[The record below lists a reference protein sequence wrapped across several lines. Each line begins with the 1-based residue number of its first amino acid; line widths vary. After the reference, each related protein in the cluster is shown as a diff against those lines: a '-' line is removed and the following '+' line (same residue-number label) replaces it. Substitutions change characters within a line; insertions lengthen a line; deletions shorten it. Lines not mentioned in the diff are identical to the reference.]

1 MNFIIDNYKEIIAL
15 IGCLT
20 GFLGIFTTCYFK
32 YRDSNIKEKELEIK
46 EKQYD
51 DNKKYQLSK
60 EKYQELVS
68 KKIEMLE
75 NISLILVQHN
85 KDKSMVNI
93 SDYDVDDDGRGIDL
107 TITEESLMI
116 KTFEKIDNVLEK
128 NQLLIANE
136 IQEVYQQIKGSLLK
150 QDAEYYDFTINHS
163 NDEEEIQDAYKDKN
177 KDFYNEHKD
186 LLNKLL
192 ELLNK
197 EIQKVRKEL
206 QI

>member
-1 MNFIIDNYKEIIAL
+1 MNFFIENHLIITTF
-15 IGCLT
+15 IGSLT
-20 GFLGIFTTCYFK
+20 GLLGVTFYYK
-32 YRDSNIKEKELEIK
+32 YRDSNIKDKELEIK

-75 NISLILVQHN
+75 SISLILVQHN
-85 KDKSMVNI
+85 KNKSMVNI
-93 SDYDVDDDGRGIDL
+93 PEYDVDDEGKGIDL
-107 TITEESLMI
+107 TIKKENLMLE
-116 KTFEKIDNVLEK
+116 TFMKIDNVLEK
-128 NQLLIANE
+128 KQLLIANE
-136 IQEVYQQIKGSLLK
+136 IQEIYQQIKDSLLK
-150 QDAEYYDFTINHS
+150 QDAKYYDFNINYS
-163 NDEEEIQDAYKDKN
+163 TEKEEIQDAYKDKN
-177 KDFYNEHKD
+177 KEFYNKHKD
-186 LLNKLL
+186 LLNNLL

>member
-1 MNFIIDNYKEIIAL
+1 MILAYKSSTTVAISGVEPEVTFL
-15 IGCLT
+15 I
-20 GFLGIFTTCYFK
+20 F
-32 YRDSNIKEKELEIK
+32 
-46 EKQYD
+46 
-51 DNKKYQLSK
+51 
-60 EKYQELVS
+60 V
-68 KKIEMLE
+68 
-75 NISLILVQHN
+75 
-85 KDKSMVNI
+85 
-93 SDYDVDDDGRGIDL
+93 
-107 TITEESLMI
+107 
-116 KTFEKIDNVLEK
+116 NVLEK

>member
-1 MNFIIDNYKEIIAL
+1 MNFFIENHLIITAF
-15 IGCLT
+15 IGSLT
-20 GFLGIFTTCYFK
+20 GLLGIGVTYYYK
-32 YRDSNIKEKELEIK
+32 YRDSNIKDKELEIK

-68 KKIEMLE
+68 KKIEMLG
-75 NISLILVQHN
+75 NISLILVEHN
-85 KDKSMVNI
+85 KNKSMVNI
-93 SDYDVDDDGRGIDL
+93 SDGDVDDNGEGVDL
-107 TITEESLMI
+107 TIKEEHLMLE
-116 KTFEKIDNVLEK
+116 TFMKIDNVLEK

-136 IQEVYQQIKGSLLK
+136 IQEIYQQIKDSLLK
-150 QDAEYYDFTINHS
+150 QDAEYYDFNINYS
-163 NDEEEIQDAYKDKN
+163 TDKEEIQDAYKDKN
-177 KDFYNEHKD
+177 KEFYNEHKD
-186 LLNKLL
+186 LLNNLL

>member
-60 EKYQELVS
+60 EKYQELIN

-75 NISLILVQHN
+75 NISLILVQYN
-85 KDKSMVNI
+85 KDKSMLNI
-93 SDYDVDDDGRGIDL
+93 PDGDVDDDGREIDL

-116 KTFEKIDNVLEK
+116 KTFKKIDNVLEK

-136 IQEVYQQIKGSLLK
+136 IQEVYQQIKDSLLN
-150 QDAEYYDFTINHS
+150 QDAEYYNFNINYS
-163 NDEEEIQDAYKDKN
+163 TNNEELEDAYKDKN
-177 KDFYNEHKD
+177 LLFYTENKDKLH
-186 LLNKLL
+186 KLL

>member
-93 SDYDVDDDGRGIDL
+93 SDNDIDGDSTIKEENLIVD
-107 TITEESLMI
+107 
-116 KTFEKIDNVLEK
+116 TFLKIDDVLEK

>member
-93 SDYDVDDDGRGIDL
+93 SDCDVDDDGKGIDL

-136 IQEVYQQIKGSLLK
+136 IQEVYQQIKDGLLK
-150 QDAEYYDFTINHS
+150 QDAEYYDFRTNVS
-163 NDEEEIQDAYKDKN
+163 SDKEEIIDAYKNKNLIFYTEN
-177 KDFYNEHKD
+177 KDKLH
-186 LLNKLL
+186 KLL

>member
-20 GFLGIFTTCYFK
+20 GFLGIFTTFYFK

-60 EKYQELVS
+60 EKYQELIN
-68 KKIEMLE
+68 KKIEMLG
-75 NISLILVQHN
+75 NISLILVQYN

-93 SDYDVDDDGRGIDL
+93 SDNDIDGDSTIKEENLIVD
-107 TITEESLMI
+107 
-116 KTFEKIDNVLEK
+116 TFLKIDDVLEK

-136 IQEVYQQIKGSLLK
+136 IQEVYQQIKDGLLK
-150 QDAEYYDFTINHS
+150 QDAEYYDFRTNVS
-163 NDEEEIQDAYKDKN
+163 SDKEEIIDAYKNKNLIFYTEN
-177 KDFYNEHKD
+177 KDKLH
-186 LLNKLL
+186 KLL

>member
-1 MNFIIDNYKEIIAL
+1 MNFIIDNYKEVIAL

-20 GFLGIFTTCYFK
+20 GFLGIFTTFYFK

-75 NISLILVQHN
+75 NISLILVQYN
-85 KDKSMVNI
+85 KDKSMINI
-93 SDYDVDDDGRGIDL
+93 PEYDVDDDGKGIDL
-107 TITEESLMI
+107 TIKEESLMI

-136 IQEVYQQIKGSLLK
+136 IQETYQQIKDSLLN
-150 QDAEYYDFTINHS
+150 QDAEYYNFSMNVSTDYKETI
-163 NDEEEIQDAYKDKN
+163 DAYKDKYQI
-177 KDFYNEHKD
+177 FYNEHKNK
-186 LLNKLL
+186 LHKLL

>member
-20 GFLGIFTTCYFK
+20 GFLGIFTTFYFK

-60 EKYQELVS
+60 EKYQELIN
-68 KKIEMLE
+68 KKIEMLG
-75 NISLILVQHN
+75 NISLILVQYN

-93 SDYDVDDDGRGIDL
+93 SDNDIDGDSTIKEENLIVD
-107 TITEESLMI
+107 
-116 KTFEKIDNVLEK
+116 TFLKIDDVLEK

-136 IQEVYQQIKGSLLK
+136 IQEVYQQIKDGLLK
-150 QDAEYYDFTINHS
+150 QDAEYYDFRTNVS
-163 NDEEEIQDAYKDKN
+163 SDKEEIIDAYKNKNLIFYTEN
-177 KDFYNEHKD
+177 KDKLH
-186 LLNKLL
+186 KLL

-206 QI
+206 QIWLI